1 MYMKQILIFVFY
13 WVEYNIIVSVI
24 FIFIEYVEV
33 QVYVSYRPFLLFD
46 KKKKKP
52 TEIYYENVYV
62 SKI

>member
-1 MYMKQILIFVFY
+1 MYFTDI
-13 WVEYNIIVSVI
+13 EYNIIVI

-33 QVYVSYRPFLLFD
+33 QVYVSYRPFLLFE
-46 KKKKKP
+46 KKKP

>member
-1 MYMKQILIFVFY
+1 MYFTD
-13 WVEYNIIVSVI
+13 VEYNIIVSVI

-33 QVYVSYRPFLLFD
+33 QVYVSYRPFLLFEK

>member
-1 MYMKQILIFVFY
+1 MYFTD
-13 WVEYNIIVSVI
+13 VEYNIIVSVI

-46 KKKKKP
+46 KKKP
-52 TEIYYENVYV
+52 TEMYYVNVYV

>member
-1 MYMKQILIFVFY
+1 MYFTD
-13 WVEYNIIVSVI
+13 VEYNIIVSVI

-46 KKKKKP
+46 KKKKKKP

>member
-1 MYMKQILIFVFY
+1 MYFND
-13 WVEYNIIVSVI
+13 VEYNIIVSVI

-52 TEIYYENVYV
+52 TEMYYVNVYV